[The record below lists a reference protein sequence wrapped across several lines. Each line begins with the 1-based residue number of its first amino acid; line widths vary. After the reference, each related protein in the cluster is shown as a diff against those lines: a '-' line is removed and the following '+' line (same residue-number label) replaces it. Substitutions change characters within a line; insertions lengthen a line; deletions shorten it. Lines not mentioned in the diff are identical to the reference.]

1 MEREGV
7 RKMIAIDGSLMFSL
21 FIGLAIG
28 LVCGFG
34 VGYFSAWLE
43 EKVSY
48 WVDDDGALSREELE
62 WERYREWCLKHAW
75 AAESRIC
82 DPFGLMHADD

>member
-1 MEREGV
+1 
-7 RKMIAIDGSLMFSL
+7 MIAIDTSLMFSL

-34 VGYFSAWLE
+34 VGYFCAWLE
-43 EKVSY
+43 DKTSDMADEY
-48 WVDDDGALSREELE
+48 DALSREALE
-62 WERYREWCLKHAW
+62 FERYWDEHIKHPGAT
-75 AAESRIC
+75 EPRIC

>member
-1 MEREGV
+1 
-7 RKMIAIDGSLMFSL
+7 MIAIDTSLMFSL

-34 VGYFSAWLE
+34 IGYFSAWLE

-48 WVDDDGALSREELE
+48 WAEDGGALSREELE
-62 WERYREWCLKHAW
+62 RERYREKYLKCSGVR
-75 AAESRIC
+75 EPRIY
-82 DPFGLMHADD
+82 DPSWIVNGYD